1 MPLISVVIFIVLLF
15 AIVELITINLVFP
28 HLLPLEVV
36 ATIADIFNK
45 TAIGFGALIAGL
57 GSFAYLEGYI
67 EKEKIKMKKRMYQKL
82 YPIKQIGIG
91 ENFKFSIIH
100 KKNTGNALYLHDK
113 DKKTMR
119 HIGNY
124 ETYVEL
130 GWNMIKIEE
139 LSGEDYDKIT
149 DENEPIL
156 ISGKIGT

>member
-1 MPLISVVIFIVLLF
+1 MSFISIAIFVVFSF
-15 AIVELITINLVFP
+15 AIFELITINLVFP
-28 HLLPLEVV
+28 HLLPIEAV

-57 GSFAYLEGYI
+57 GGFAYLEGYI
-67 EKEKIKMKKRMYQKL
+67 EKEKIKRKKIIYQKL

-91 ENFKFSIIH
+91 KDFKFSVIH

-113 DKKTMR
+113 EKGAMR

-139 LSGEDYDKIT
+139 LSKEDYDKIT
-149 DENEPIL
+149 DEKDPIL
-156 ISGKIGT
+156 ISGNIGT